1 MTDAGTLYRSGFFMI
16 VSVII
21 GFVFLMGV
29 AAPADI
35 AVSECYESGVG
46 DAPKKWTDPVNP
58 YDFLSDIR
66 LIGYAIPI
74 LGIFNFIFAVVRRQ
88 RYTQY
93 GDEYGGYEYEEVMY
107 R

>member
-1 MTDAGTLYRSGFFMI
+1 VTDAGTLYRSGLFMV

-21 GFVFLMGV
+21 GLAFTMCI
-29 AAPADI
+29 AAPGDI
-35 AVSECYESGVG
+35 AVSECYESGMG
-46 DAPKKWTDPVNP
+46 DVPEKWNVVNP
-58 YDFLSDIR
+58 FELLSYVR
-66 LIGYAIPI
+66 FIGYAIPI

-93 GDEYGGYEYEEVMY
+93 GGEYGGYEYEEVVY